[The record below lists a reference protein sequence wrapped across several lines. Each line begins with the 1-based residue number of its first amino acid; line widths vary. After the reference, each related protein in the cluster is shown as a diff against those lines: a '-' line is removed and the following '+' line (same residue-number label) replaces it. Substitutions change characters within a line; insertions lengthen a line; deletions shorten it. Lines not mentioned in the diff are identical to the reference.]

1 MNGFEQALA
10 GIIVAFLGFQ
20 IGSIV
25 EYKKK
30 YNFADLELDIGK
42 QVEQKLLSLFGGA
55 KAEVKKG
62 VEMVDGKL

>member
-1 MNGFEQALA
+1 MNGLEQALA

-42 QVEQKLLSLFGGA
+42 KVEQKLLSLFGGA
-55 KAEVKKG
+55 KAEVKKT
-62 VEMVDGKL
+62 VELVDGKL